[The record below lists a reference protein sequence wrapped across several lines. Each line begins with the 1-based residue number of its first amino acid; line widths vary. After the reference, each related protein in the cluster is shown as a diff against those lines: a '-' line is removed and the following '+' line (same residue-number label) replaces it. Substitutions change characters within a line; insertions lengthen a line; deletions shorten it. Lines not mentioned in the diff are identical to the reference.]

1 MILTVSPEYDKLV
14 PALSVDEYNSLKQ
27 SINENGIWIPIICTA
42 EGVILD
48 GHHRFRA
55 CIELEIQTPKH
66 AVREFENKLL
76 EKKFVI
82 ECNLKR
88 RQLND
93 FQKAELILPL
103 LEIEQELAIQRQ
115 MKAGNHKPLSSNDL
129 KGQSRDIVAKKIGIS
144 GTTFERAR
152 KIIENAP
159 EEIKKKL
166 REHDPNTSISKEYKN
181 IVKAEKREKRQE
193 QIKELQVN
201 LPEKVT
207 LHNTEFQKVFIEGN
221 SVSLIITDPPYH
233 EKDLHLY
240 NDLAVHASRVLR
252 EGGSLLCYAGQFAIH
267 KVIGMMEEHGLKF
280 QWPMI
285 ILHGGPTTAMWGK
298 KILVGYM
305 PMLWFVKGKYD
316 GEMVRDVVQSEF
328 QGKEIHEWA
337 KSTIESDYYIK
348 HMTIENEIVY
358 DPFLGQGTFGVSA
371 VKQNRQFIGCEINP
385 EHFENAK
392 RIISEA
398 SKNC

>member
-1 MILTVSPEYDKLV
+1 MILSVNSEYEKLV
-14 PALSVDEYNSLKQ
+14 FPLSSEQYHSLKE
-27 SINENGIWIPIICTA
+27 SIRENDGIWIPIICNA

-55 CIELEIQTPKH
+55 CIELEIKPK
-66 AVREFENKLL
+66 AVVKEFDNALL

-82 ECNLKR
+82 ECNLAR

-93 FQKAELILPL
+93 FQKAELGLTL
-103 LEIEQELAIQRQ
+103 LAIEQELAKIRREEHSKSNEPLGSDEQGG
-115 MKAGNHKPLSSNDL
+115 KA
-129 KGQSRDIVAKKIGIS
+129 RDIVAKQIGMS

-166 REHDPNTSISKEYKN
+166 RTNDANTSISKEYKN
-181 IVKAEKREKRQE
+181 IVKAEKKEKRQE
-193 QIKELQVN
+193 QIKELQVH

-207 LHNTEFQKVFIEGN
+207 LHNSEFQKVFIEGN

-240 NDLAVHASRVLR
+240 TDLAVHASRVLR
-252 EGGSLLCYAGQFAIH
+252 EGGSILCYAGQFAIH
-267 KVIGMMEEHGLKF
+267 KVIGTMEEHGLKF

-305 PMLWFVKGKYD
+305 PMLWFVKGKYEGD
-316 GEMVRDVVQSEF
+316 MVRDVVQSEF
-328 QGKEIHEWA
+328 QGKEMHEWA

-371 VKQNRQFIGCEINP
+371 VKLNRQFIGCEINP

-392 RIISEA
+392 RIISNV
-398 SKNC
+398 K

>member
-1 MILTVSPEYDKLV
+1 MILSVNSEYDKLV
-14 PALSVDEYNSLKQ
+14 PPLSSEEYNSLKE
-27 SINENGIWIPIICTA
+27 SIKNNGLWIPIICNP
-42 EGVILD
+42 EGIILD
-48 GHHRFRA
+48 GHHRFRV
-55 CIELEIQTPKH
+55 CVELKIKSKF
-66 AVREFENKLL
+66 AVREFDNKLL

-93 FQKAELILPL
+93 FQKAELGIPL
-103 LEIEQELAIQRQ
+103 LEIERQLAEKRQ
-115 MKAGNHKPLSSNDL
+115 LDAGDSIPLASNDA
-129 KGQSRDIVAKKIGIS
+129 KGKSSEIVAKKLGMS
-144 GTTFERAR
+144 GTTFERAK
-152 KIIENAP
+152 KIIEKAP
-159 EEIKKKL
+159 EEVKKRL
-166 REHDPNTSISKEYKN
+166 RENDIRTSITKEYQN
-181 IVKAEKREKRQE
+181 LVKTEKKAIRQE
-193 QIKELQVN
+193 KIKELQVN

-240 NDLAVHASRVLR
+240 NDLAIHASRVLR
-252 EGGSLLCYAGQFAIH
+252 DGGSLLCYAGQFAIH

-316 GEMVRDVVQSEF
+316 GDMVRDVVQSEF
-328 QGKEIHEWA
+328 QGKEMHEWA
-337 KSTIESDYYIK
+337 KSTIESDYFIK

-358 DPFLGQGTFGVSA
+358 DPFLGSGTFGVSA
-371 VKQNRQFIGCEINP
+371 VKLNRQFIGCEINL
-385 EHFENAK
+385 EHFENAQ
-392 RIISEA
+392 RIISQVK
-398 SKNC
+398 SS